1 MMKKLN
7 TVLGAAAAVMAISVS
22 SAAMAQCVGSG
33 GAAALGA
40 APFNLAGIAQGSV
53 VSSFISSVNTLNT
66 AFLTQSTAFV
76 GAPGNPRPNQE
87 GGGVW
92 ARGIGGDITTKN
104 TTSSTYTF
112 GGVPLTGGI
121 SCNTK
126 TDLKFAGTQVG
137 TDMAR
142 LNWNGWNIHV
152 GAMVGYVGAKGND
165 VSGAGPL
172 NPLGGTF
179 SNKMDV
185 PFTGIYAAATYG
197 GFFID
202 GQVRFDYIQSK
213 LNDPLMNG
221 LFNQE
226 LNARGISGTAN
237 IGYNH
242 QLGNGWFLEP
252 SAGIIVSRV
261 SVDPFN
267 VSGTLVLANNP
278 GFAPPGTL
286 QINEIKSTLGRLSLR
301 TGTTIVTDKIIW
313 QPFATA
319 SVYHEFESASTANY
333 GSAPPFTT
341 TFPGGIPSINAAL
354 TTDRVGTYGQ
364 FALGVA
370 GQLVGTGWLGYVR
383 GDYRTGDKIEG
394 WSMNGGLRY
403 QFTPD
408 PTPMAPKGLIG
419 KAPMMAASPVINW
432 TGWYV
437 GGQFGIDRAKDSI
450 SFIPGPDTVHP
461 KLTGALAGGQLG
473 YNYQIGKW
481 VLGVEGNMN
490 WTNAHGGVSCPNAF
504 FFTCE
509 AAMSWHGEGVAKVG
523 YALFDRSWYYLK
535 GGVAFAENTVRSRCN
550 TGGNPLVFLGPGLA
564 GCPVQS
570 DTHDHVGWTVG
581 FGSEFALTN
590 NWFVRSETSY
600 YDLSKERYQYA
611 NAAFAPRDV
620 HPQGIIST
628 VGLNYRFAPR

>member
-1 MMKKLN
+1 MKKLN
-7 TVLGAAAAVMAISVS
+7 TVLGALAAVAAMSAS
-22 SAAMAQCVGSG
+22 SAAMAQCTGTG
-33 GAAALGA
+33 GAALLGA
-40 APFNLAGIAQGSV
+40 APFNLAGIAQGAA

-92 ARGIGGDITTKN
+92 ARGIGGEITTKN
-104 TTSSTYTF
+104 NTTSTYNI
-112 GGVPLTGGI
+112 GGVPVTGGI
-121 SCNTK
+121 NCNTE
-126 TDLKFAGTQVG
+126 TTLRFAGTQVG

-142 LNWNGWNIHV
+142 LNWNGWNVHV
-152 GAMVGYVGAKGND
+152 GAMVGYVGAKGTD
-165 VSGAGPL
+165 TSSAGPL

-179 SNKMDV
+179 SNQFDV

-197 GFFID
+197 GFFVD
-202 GQVRFDYIQSK
+202 GQIRFDYIQSR
-213 LNDPLMNG
+213 LNDPAMNG

-226 LNARGISGTAN
+226 LNARGLSGTLN
-237 IGYNH
+237 LGYNY
-242 QLGNGWFLEP
+242 QLGNGWFIEP

-261 SVDPFN
+261 DVDPFN
-267 VSGTLVLANNP
+267 VSGTLVLANSP

-286 QINEIKSTLGRLSLR
+286 QINRIDSTLGRLSVR
-301 TGTTIVTDKIIW
+301 TGTTIVTDKVIW

-319 SVYHEFESASTANY
+319 SVYHEFESSSTALY
-333 GSAPPFTT
+333 AGAPANTT
-341 TFPGGIPSINAAL
+341 TLGIPSINAAL
-354 TTDRVGTYGQ
+354 STDRVGTYGQ

-383 GDYRTGDKIEG
+383 GDYRTGDRIEG
-394 WSMNGGLRY
+394 WSLNGGLRY

-408 PTPMAPKGLIG
+408 PAPLAPKGLIG
-419 KAPMMAASPVINW
+419 KSPVLVASPVINW

-437 GGQFGIDRAKDSI
+437 GGQFGLIRAKDSI
-450 SFIPGPDTVHP
+450 SFIPGPDTVQP
-461 KLTGALAGGQLG
+461 KLGGALAGGQLG

-490 WTNAHGGVSCPNAF
+490 WTNGHGAESCPNAF

-509 AAMSWHGEGVAKVG
+509 AAMSWYGEGVAKVG

-550 TGGNPLVFLGPGLA
+550 TGGNPTTFGVALA
-564 GCPVQS
+564 GCPVQN
-570 DTHDHVGWTVG
+570 DTHTHVGWTVG

-590 NWFVRSETSY
+590 NWSVRSETSY
-600 YDLSKERYQYA
+600 FDLSKERYQYA
-611 NAAFAPRDV
+611 NAAFSPRDV
-620 HPQGIIST
+620 HPTGFIST
-628 VGLNYRFAPR
+628 VGVNYRFAPR